1 MEDKF
6 YVSWGMVKEYIWG
19 LTDRLKE
26 LNIDRENCPGI
37 FTFPRGGLI
46 LATILSYR
54 TNLPIL
60 TNPQEGCIIIDDI
73 VDTGI
78 TMKKYS
84 DEKIKKN
91 YFITSM
97 FVQENQLQEVADYN
111 CKVDYFEFE
120 KRNQWIVYP
129 WEDIEKW

>member
-1 MEDKF
+1 MENKL
-6 YVSWGMVKEYIWG
+6 YVSWGMVKEYIWE

-26 LNIDRENCPGI
+26 LNISKENCPGI

-46 LATILSYR
+46 LATLLSYK
-54 TNLPIL
+54 TGLPIL
-60 TNPQEGCIIIDDI
+60 TNPCEGCIIIDDI
-73 VDTGI
+73 IDTGI

-84 DEKIKKN
+84 DERKKHN

-97 FVQENQLQEVADYN
+97 FVQEKQLLEIADYN
-111 CKVDYFEFE
+111 CNVDFYQFE
-120 KRNQWIVYP
+120 KRDQWIVYP